1 MKEARQMGSGAA
13 GQESA
18 GSEQTQLVVIGA
30 GPCGLAVGVAAKR
43 AGVPCVLLDR
53 RTIVSTIERY
63 PLSMTFFSTPERIEI
78 GDVPFIASHE
88 KPNRRDGLIY
98 YRRVAEHYGLD
109 IRPGENVVDVT
120 GAAGEGGADGR
131 FRIEVSRRHDDKTYY
146 PFAVVFATG
155 YYDNPN
161 YLGIPGENLP
171 HVTHYFVEGH
181 PYWRQR
187 VIVIGA
193 GNSSVDA
200 ALECWRAGA
209 TVTLVHFGEGFD
221 RTVKAWVL
229 PDILNRV
236 KEGSIAVRWRSRVR
250 AITPTHVEVVS
261 DATGATE
268 MLPADAVLAMTG
280 YHADTSLLQRLGV
293 PVDPVTGV
301 PAHSES
307 NMATPVPGCY
317 LAGVIASG
325 NDANR
330 LFIENARG
338 HGELIVRHLLES
350 RAGVK
355 PATSQSGGPISASL
369 R

>member
-1 MKEARQMGSGAA
+1 MGTRGA
-13 GQESA
+13 GQVA
-18 GSEQTQLVVIGA
+18 GNAEHTDVLVIGA
-30 GPCGLAVGVAAKR
+30 GPCGLAVGIAAKQ
-43 AGVPCVLLDR
+43 AGLGCVLLDR

-78 GDVPFIASHE
+78 GEVPFIASHE

-98 YRRVAEHYGLD
+98 YRRVAEHYALD
-109 IRPGENVVDVT
+109 VRPSEDVVN
-120 GAAGEGGADGR
+120 
-131 FRIEVSRRHDDKTYY
+131 VSREPGATGGPFQVEVRRPHDRKTYRAS
-146 PFAVVFATG
+146 AVVFATG
-155 YYDNPN
+155 YFDNPN
-161 YLGIPGENLP
+161 LLGIPGEHLP

-181 PYWRQR
+181 PYWRKR
-187 VIVIGA
+187 VVVIGA

-229 PDILNRV
+229 PDVVNRV

-250 AITPTHVEVVS
+250 AITPTHVDVASEV
-261 DATGATE
+261 TGGSE
-268 MLPADAVLAMTG
+268 LIPADAVLAMTG
-280 YHADTSLLQRLGV
+280 YHADTTMLSRLGV
-293 PVDPVTGV
+293 AVDPTTGV
-301 PAHSES
+301 PAHDEAS
-307 NMATPVPGCY
+307 MATPVPGCY

-338 HGELIVRHLLES
+338 HGELIVRHLLATRS
-350 RAGVK
+350 GAR
-355 PATSQSGGPISASL
+355 PAPAQPGGPTVASS

>member
-1 MKEARQMGSGAA
+1 M
-13 GQESA
+13 
-18 GSEQTQLVVIGA
+18 
-30 GPCGLAVGVAAKR
+30 
-43 AGVPCVLLDR
+43 LDR

-78 GDVPFIASHE
+78 GGVPFIASHE

-98 YRRVAEHYGLD
+98 YRRVAEHYDLD
-109 IRPGENVVDVT
+109 IRPGEDVVAVT
-120 GAAGEGGADGR
+120 QLDESSQRAR
-131 FRIEVSRRHDDKTYY
+131 FQVEAQRRHDRKTYR
-146 PFAVVFATG
+146 AGAIVFATG

-161 YLGIPGENLP
+161 YLGIPGEELP

-181 PYWRQR
+181 PYWRQQ
-187 VIVIGA
+187 VVVVGG

-200 ALECWRAGA
+200 ALESWRAGA
-209 TVTLVHFGEGFD
+209 TVTLVHFGDGFD

-229 PDILNRV
+229 PDIVNRV
-236 KEGSIAVRWRSRVR
+236 REGSIAVRWRSRIR
-250 AITPTHVEVVS
+250 SISPTGVEIFS
-261 DATGATE
+261 EETGAVE
-268 MLPADAVLAMTG
+268 NVPADAVLAMTG
-280 YHADTSLLQRLGV
+280 YHADTTLLQGLGV

-301 PAHSES
+301 PAHDEAT
-307 NMATPVPGCY
+307 MATPVTGCY

-338 HGELIVRHLLES
+338 HGELIVRHLLQTETKL
-350 RAGVK
+350 R
-355 PATSQSGGPISASL
+355 PAPAQSGDPISASS

>member
-1 MKEARQMGSGAA
+1 MVNIER
-13 GQESA
+13 E
-18 GSEQTQLVVIGA
+18 ETDLLVIGA
-30 GPCGLAVGVAAKR
+30 GPCGLAVGVAAKQ

-78 GDVPFIASHE
+78 GGIPFISSQE

-109 IRPGENVVDVT
+109 IRPGEDLVDVIRST
-120 GAAGEGGADGR
+120 NGGSHFEA
-131 FRIEVSRRHDDKTYY
+131 EVQRRHDRKSYG
-146 PFAVVFATG
+146 ASGIVFATG

-161 YLGIPGENLP
+161 FLGIPGEDLP

-181 PYWRQR
+181 PYWHQQ

-209 TVTLVHFGEGFD
+209 TVTLIHFGEGFD

-236 KEGSIAVRWRSRVR
+236 KEGSIAVRWRSRIR
-250 AITPTHVEVVS
+250 AITPTHVDVVS
-261 DATGATE
+261 DVTGA
-268 MLPADAVLAMTG
+268 LDPIPADAVLAMTG

-293 PVDPVTGV
+293 PVDPATGV
-301 PAHSES
+301 PAHDES
-307 NMATPVPGCY
+307 SMATPVPGCY

-330 LFIENARG
+330 LFIENSRG
-338 HGELIVRHLLES
+338 HGELIVRHWLET
-350 RAGVK
+350 R
-355 PATSQSGGPISASL
+355 SGARPSPSESGNPTFASW

>member
-1 MKEARQMGSGAA
+1 ME
-13 GQESA
+13 E
-18 GSEQTQLVVIGA
+18 TDLLVIGA
-30 GPCGLAVGVAAKR
+30 GPCGLA
-43 AGVPCVLLDR
+43 AGIAMKEAGISCVLLDR

-78 GDVPFIASHE
+78 GGVPFISSQE
-88 KPNRRDGLIY
+88 KPNRRDGMIY

-109 IRPGENVVDVT
+109 IRPGEDVVDVT
-120 GAAGEGGADGR
+120 REPGNGPGFRVEVGR
-131 FRIEVSRRHDDKTYY
+131 AHDSKMYR
-146 PFAVVFATG
+146 ANGVVFATG

-161 YLGIPGENLP
+161 FLGVPGEELP

-181 PYWRQR
+181 PYWHQR

-221 RTVKAWVL
+221 KTVKAWVL
-229 PDILNRV
+229 PDIVNRV
-236 KEGSIAVRWRSRVR
+236 KEGSIAVRWRSKVRV
-250 AITPTHVEVVS
+250 ITPMAVEVVS
-261 DATGATE
+261 DATGAAAMIPT
-268 MLPADAVLAMTG
+268 DAVLAMTG
-280 YHADTSLLQRLGV
+280 YHADTSLLRRLGV
-293 PVDPVTGV
+293 PVDPISGV
-301 PAHSES
+301 PSHDEAT
-307 NMATPVPGCY
+307 MATPVPGCY

-338 HGELIVRHLLES
+338 HGELILRHLLGT
-350 RAGVK
+350 RAGLR
-355 PATSQSGGPISASL
+355 PAPPLSGGPTVASS

>member
-1 MKEARQMGSGAA
+1 M
-13 GQESA
+13 SA
-18 GSEQTQLVVIGA
+18 ETTDILVVGA

-43 AGVPCVLLDR
+43 AGLSCVLLDR

-78 GDVPFIASHE
+78 GEVPFIASHE

-109 IRPGENVVDVT
+109 IRPGEDVVDVSREP
-120 GAAGEGGADGR
+120 GRSSEGRYLVA
-131 FRIEVSRRHDDKTYY
+131 VSRRHDDKTYD
-146 PFAVVFATG
+146 AASVVFATG

-209 TVTLVHFGEGFD
+209 TLTLVHFGEGFD

-229 PDILNRV
+229 PDIVNRV
-236 KEGSIAVRWRSRVR
+236 KEGSIEVRWRSRVR

-261 DATGATE
+261 DVTGAAE

-301 PAHSES
+301 PAHDES
-307 NMATPVPGCY
+307 TMATPVPGCY

-338 HGELIVRHLLES
+338 HGELIVRHLLQS
-350 RAGVK
+350 RAGAR
-355 PATSQSGGPISASL
+355 PAPAQSGDPISASL

>member
-1 MKEARQMGSGAA
+1 MKEAGQMGSGAA
-13 GQESA
+13 GEESVD
-18 GSEQTQLVVIGA
+18 SEPTELLVIGA
-30 GPCGLAVGVAAKR
+30 GPCGLAVGVAAKQ
-43 AGVPCVLLDR
+43 AGVSCVLLDR
-53 RTIVSTIERY
+53 RTVVSTIERY

-78 GDVPFIASHE
+78 GAIPFISSHE

-109 IRPGENVVDVT
+109 IRPGEDV
-120 GAAGEGGADGR
+120 ADVALEDGPASCRR
-131 FRIEVSRRHDDKTYY
+131 FRIQVRRRHDRKTYH
-146 PFAVVFATG
+146 AATVVFATG

-161 YLGIPGENLP
+161 FLGVPGEDLP

-229 PDILNRV
+229 PDIVNRV
-236 KEGSIAVRWRSRVR
+236 KEGSIAVRWLSRIR
-250 AITPTHVEVVS
+250 AISPTHVDLVS
-261 DATGATE
+261 DVTGAVE

-280 YHADTSLLQRLGV
+280 YHADTTLLQRLGV
-293 PVDPVTGV
+293 PVDPTTGV
-301 PAHSES
+301 PAHDEAS
-307 NMATPVPGCY
+307 MVTPVPGCY

-338 HGELIVRHLLES
+338 HGELILRHLLQS
-350 RAGVK
+350 RSVT
-355 PATSQSGGPISASL
+355 PAPMQPGNPTFASS

>member
-1 MKEARQMGSGAA
+1 MIEA
-13 GQESA
+13 
-18 GSEQTQLVVIGA
+18 TDLLVIGA
-30 GPCGLAVGVAAKR
+30 GPCGLAVGIAAKQ
-43 AGVPCVLLDR
+43 AGVSCVLLDR

-78 GDVPFIASHE
+78 GAIPFISSQE

-109 IRPGENVVDVT
+109 IRPGEDVVDVALAGDSQGT
-120 GAAGEGGADGR
+120 PVFQVEAA
-131 FRIEVSRRHDDKTYY
+131 RRHDRKTYRAR
-146 PFAVVFATG
+146 AVVFATG

-161 YLGIPGENLP
+161 YLGVPGEDLP

-181 PYWRQR
+181 PYWRQQ

-200 ALECWRAGA
+200 ALESWRAGA

-229 PDILNRV
+229 TDIINRV
-236 KEGSIAVRWRSRVR
+236 KEGSIAVRWRSRIR
-250 AITPTHVEVVS
+250 AITPTHVDVVS
-261 DATGATE
+261 DITGAPE
-268 MLPADAVLAMTG
+268 LVPADAVLAMTG
-280 YHADTSLLQRLGV
+280 YHADTTMLQQLGV

-301 PAHSES
+301 PAHDES
-307 NMATPVPGCY
+307 SMATSVPGCY

-338 HGELIVRHLLES
+338 HGELIVRHLLRS
-350 RAGVK
+350 
-355 PATSQSGGPISASL
+355 PAEIRPAPTQSGGPISASL

>member
-1 MKEARQMGSGAA
+1 MA
-13 GQESA
+13 
-18 GSEQTQLVVIGA
+18 EQTDLLVIGA
-30 GPCGLAVGVAAKR
+30 GPCGLAAGIAAKQ
-43 AGVPCVLLDR
+43 AGLSCVLLDR

-63 PLSMTFFSTPERIEI
+63 PLAMTFFSTPERIEI
-78 GDVPFIASHE
+78 GSIPFIASHE
-88 KPNRRDGLIY
+88 KPTRQDGLIY

-109 IRPGENVVDVT
+109 IRPGENVLDVAHT
-120 GAAGEGGADGR
+120 GAASSDPG
-131 FRIEVSRRHDDKTYY
+131 FRVDVERRHDAKTYHAA
-146 PFAVVFATG
+146 AVVFATG
-155 YYDNPN
+155 YFDNPN
-161 YLGIPGENLP
+161 YLHVPGEDLP
-171 HVTHYFVEGH
+171 HVTHYFIEGH

-229 PDILNRV
+229 PDIVNRV
-236 KEGSIAVRWRSRVR
+236 KEGSIAVCWRSRVR

-261 DATGATE
+261 DATGAIE
-268 MLPADAVLAMTG
+268 MIVADAVLAMTG
-280 YHADTSLLQRLGV
+280 YHADTSLLHRLGV
-293 PVDPVTGV
+293 PVDPISGV
-301 PAHSES
+301 PAHDEAT
-307 NMATPVPGCY
+307 MATPVPGCY

-338 HGELIVRHLLES
+338 HGELIVRHLLQTRAAS
-350 RAGVK
+350 RPTASQTAGPTV
-355 PATSQSGGPISASL
+355 SSS